1 MLNSQCKFHVKTS
14 DRSSPYPR
22 DEFLFFINNL
32 PPLTLSFFP
41 LSSLSLSLFFHL
53 IDERANFHRGYLASS
68 SSGSFR
74 FLSIRIEYIWREGE
88 NEYRDE
94 YTFILG
100 NSWCSVEYWC
110 LFSFLIPAEPIPIF
124 LRTISFLYLPP
135 SLSFFLYLLIIP
147 STVDL
152 SSCRHRFIHSSLP

>member
-1 MLNSQCKFHVKTS
+1 MNGHVKFAMQIS
-14 DRSSPYPR
+14 RENFRSVVPIPLATNSYFSSIIYLLLPFLS
-22 DEFLFFINNL
+22 FLFPF
-32 PPLTLSFFP
+32 
-41 LSSLSLSLFFHL
+41 SLSLFFHL

-110 LFSFLIPAEPIPIF
+110 PFSFLIPAEPIPIF
-124 LRTISFLYLPP
+124 LRTIPFLYLPP
-135 SLSFFLYLLIIP
+135 SLSFFYIY
-147 STVDL
+147 
-152 SSCRHRFIHSSLP
+152 